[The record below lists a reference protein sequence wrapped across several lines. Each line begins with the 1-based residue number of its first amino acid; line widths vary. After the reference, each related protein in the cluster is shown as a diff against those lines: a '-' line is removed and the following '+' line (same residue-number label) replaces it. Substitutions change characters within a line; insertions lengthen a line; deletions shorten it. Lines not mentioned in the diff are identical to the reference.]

1 MRPLPPSRLLVLL
14 LAILL
19 LPAFSVPASA
29 SAATHRPVIAT
40 TAQAQDPQPPED
52 EAGDLGDDPDGA
64 YDDPS
69 QQADDQDVPPAVAP
83 APAPVT
89 PPDPDPFPAEPRT
102 PLMPP
107 LVTTGTVAGRQ
118 ALLRTDG
125 KAAIPRGAPL
135 RVRAIIAAANRII
148 GKRYKWGGGHAKLAD
163 SGYDCSGTVSYALIR
178 SGELGSPLVSGSFAH
193 WGSGGAGSYVTI
205 YANTNHVYA
214 EIAGLRL
221 DTSAVGDP
229 GGRDGVRWRPVIG
242 KRRGFAVRHVPGL

>member
-1 MRPLPPSRLLVLL
+1 MRFLPPSRLLVLL
-14 LAILL
+14 LAALVLL
-19 LPAFSVPASA
+19 AAAGPASA
-29 SAATHRPVIAT
+29 GAATHRPAQAT
-40 TAQAQDPQPPED
+40 AAQAQDPGTD
-52 EAGDLGDDPDGA
+52 DLGSDPDGA
-64 YDDPS
+64 YDDGTDEQS
-69 QQADDQDVPPAVAP
+69 QDDSDLPPATTTP

-89 PPDPDPFPAEPRT
+89 PPVPNPFPAEPRA

-107 LVTTGTVAGRQ
+107 LVTTGTVSGRQ

-178 SGELGSPLVSGSFAH
+178 AGELGSPLVSGSFAH
-193 WGSGGAGSYVTI
+193 WGSRGAGAYVTI
-205 YANTNHVYA
+205 YANKGHVYA